1 MPPTSLRTSSCLRT
15 TSKIGAVR
23 FMLAIVTCFMLA
35 ACANHQS
42 ARLLRDADDLSGS
55 SRYYVAR
62 FQPDERGINRLIR
75 DDIATRGYEV
85 TTGPEAMM
93 PPDTDVLVTYWDKW
107 MWDITMYMIEL
118 DITLHDADTGDPLA
132 VGNSMHASL
141 TRLSPEEMIKEV
153 LDNIFAEMNAQ
164 VAQRWSSGR
173 WFLG

>member
-1 MPPTSLRTSSCLRT
+1 MRQSPIRQTAPGRRRPFGNQPVLPTGRARDQPPIS
-15 TSKIGAVR
+15 
-23 FMLAIVTCFMLA
+23 
-35 ACANHQS
+35 
-42 ARLLRDADDLSGS
+42 
-55 SRYYVAR
+55 
-62 FQPDERGINRLIR
+62 

-164 VAQRWSSGR
+164 VAQR
-173 WFLG
+173 